1 MSKRTIDAAG
11 RLARSIILIFLI
23 VCVFGATFAANAADS
38 NNIPTA
44 TVTGGTLKASMPS
57 AYENGVPYG
66 YLYIIEIPAGS
77 ASTKQIKFTIG
88 SPGWKIEE
96 GCELVSIIAP
106 SGTDDYDYGN
116 VLHNFNSNT
125 LTFSLSIVDSL

>member
-1 MSKRTIDAAG
+1 MVESKEMSKRTIDAAG
-11 RLARSIILIFLI
+11 RLARRIILIFLI
-23 VCVFGATFAANAADS
+23 VCVFGATFAATAADS

-57 AYENGVPYG
+57 MYDSGDPYG

-96 GCELVSIIAP
+96 GCE
-106 SGTDDYDYGN
+106 
-116 VLHNFNSNT
+116 
-125 LTFSLSIVDSL
+125 